1 MNEMSEEYKPLFMWH
16 MHLRVMANPLRTR
29 NRLTAGDRLRA
40 NERLRTYLLTRKLLR
55 EYDAKQKNASV
66 TL

>member
-1 MNEMSEEYKPLFMWH
+1 MTNGEARFVWDMAW
-16 MHLRVMANPLRTR
+16 RVRSNPLRTR
-29 NRLTAGDRLRA
+29 NRLTAGDRLSAR
-40 NERLRTYLLTRKLLR
+40 ERLRTYLVTRKLLR

>member
-1 MNEMSEEYKPLFMWH
+1 MTNAEARLVWDMTWRIRS
-16 MHLRVMANPLRTR
+16 NPLRTR

-40 NERLRTYLLTRKLLR
+40 RERLRTYLVTRKLLR

>member
-1 MNEMSEEYKPLFMWH
+1 MNDTRKSLLMWH

-40 NERLRTYLLTRKLLR
+40 RERLRTYLLTRKLLR
-55 EYDAKQKNASV
+55 EYDAKQKNVPV

>member
-1 MNEMSEEYKPLFMWH
+1 MNDARKSLLMWH
-16 MHLRVMANPLRTR
+16 MHLRVMENPLRTR

-40 NERLRTYLLTRKLLR
+40 RERLRTYLLTRKLLR

-66 TL
+66 AL

>member
-1 MNEMSEEYKPLFMWH
+1 MNEEYKPLFMWH

-55 EYDAKQKNASV
+55 EYVAKQKNASV
-66 TL
+66 DL

>member
-1 MNEMSEEYKPLFMWH
+1 MNDARKSLLMWH
-16 MHLRVMANPLRTR
+16 MHLRVMANPLRAR

-40 NERLRTYLLTRKLLR
+40 RERLRTHLVTRKLLR

>member
-1 MNEMSEEYKPLFMWH
+1 MNDARKSLLMWH
-16 MHLRVMANPLRTR
+16 MHLRVQANPLRTR

-40 NERLRTYLLTRKLLR
+40 RERLRTYLVTRKLLR
-55 EYDAKQKNASV
+55 EYDAKQKNAYV